1 MRYGMIAGACLRH
14 RRDAQLSAS
23 TTKQDAFSS
32 EPLAA
37 VMDVPIVMQVPCPC
51 IYNGIR
57 DELE

>member
-1 MRYGMIAGACLRH
+1 MIAGACLRH

-23 TTKQDAFSS
+23 TTKQDAVSS